1 MEKLRVALIGC
12 GSISNNHIIPLSEND
27 KVTLVALCDIVR
39 EKAEAKLIE
48 HSLSLPIYTD
58 YVEMLDKEN
67 LDAVHIATPHFL
79 HAEMTIEALKRNINV
94 FLEKPMCISQR
105 ECEIMLAAE
114 KASKG
119 RVCVCFQNRFNH
131 STLFAKRLIAEDGG
145 ATSGYGALFWNRG
158 ERYYARDAWRGKKA
172 TEGGGV
178 MINQA
183 IHTIDLLYD
192 LFGTPK
198 QVCATVSNH
207 SLKGVIDVEDSA
219 EGVIYFDEGRQAN
232 FYATNS
238 FRGISN
244 NYVYVTTKNHKI
256 EIRLNHLYLDGERID
271 DDEGNIPVMGKEV
284 YGTSHMKLIDLF
296 YSAILS
302 GDPMPIPMESAQY
315 PVRIICAAY
324 NSFDTPTDV

>member
-12 GSISNNHIIPLSEND
+12 GAISNNHIIPILQND
-27 KVTLVALCDIVR
+27 KASLVALCDIDR
-39 EKAEAKLIE
+39 ARAEAKAQE

-58 YVEMLDKEN
+58 YIEMLDSEN
-67 LDAVHIATPHFL
+67 LNAVHIATPHYL
-79 HAEMTIEALKRNINV
+79 HCQMTLEALKRDINV
-94 FLEKPMCISQR
+94 FLEKPMCISPE
-105 ECEIMLAAE
+105 ECKAMLEAE
-114 KASKG
+114 KSSRA

-131 STLFAKRLIAEDGG
+131 TTLYTKRVIEEDGG

-158 ERYYARDAWRGKKA
+158 ERYYARDPWRGKMA

-192 LFGTPK
+192 LFGTPTG
-198 QVCATVSNH
+198 VCATTSNH
-207 SLKGVIDVEDSA
+207 MLKGVIDVEDSC
-219 EGVIYFDEGRQAN
+219 EGVIFFDEGRQAN

-238 FRGISN
+238 FRGVSN

-256 EIRLNHLYLDGERID
+256 EMRLNHLYLDGERID
-271 DDEGNIPVMGKEV
+271 DDNGDIRVMGKEV

-296 YSAILS
+296 YTAILS
-302 GDPMPIPMESAQY
+302 GEPMPIPMESAQY

-324 NSFDTPTDV
+324 KSFDNIVDI